1 MILYSHANKSHFL
14 NKGLHLAS
22 FSKWE
27 KWPMLFLVCNHVTRR
42 PCWLTRQQTFY
53 KNTITLFVLV
63 LFSIS
68 LGTYNRPK
76 RNCLRKC
83 WEGQQRL
90 LWYFWKKADTFFPA
104 EFAYKRVKYPAKRIA
119 YVPVNQH
126 GRRDV
131 ICKPTVPKKSKTIDI
146 IMPRITGFYSIKHFH
161 SSLCTI
167 FLREGVVVVFVI
179 IAPCNLYH
187 AE

>member
-1 MILYSHANKSHFL
+1 MAYAILGLQPRDQAAMLVDKATDLLQKYHNTLCSSIVFNFSWDLQSPQEKLLTKMLGRTTKTIMVFL
-14 NKGLHLAS
+14 
-22 FSKWE
+22 
-27 KWPMLFLVCNHVTRR
+27 
-42 PCWLTRQQTFY
+42 
-53 KNTITLFVLV
+53 
-63 LFSIS
+63 
-68 LGTYNRPK
+68 
-76 RNCLRKC
+76 
-83 WEGQQRL
+83 
-90 LWYFWKKADTFFPA
+90 KKADTFFPA

-131 ICKPTVPKKSKTIDI
+131 ICRPTVPKKSKTIDI